1 MKENCINIGVLF
13 SQSGP
18 MAVSETAHLQGVLL
32 ACDEINAGGG
42 VKGQQLN
49 PIILDPEGDDRKYS
63 EMATQLLLQYRVHAI
78 FGCCLSSSRKAVLP
92 IVERFNGILFYP
104 SVYEGFEYSSNVIY
118 GGAVPNQLII
128 PLIEYI
134 FKHHGRRIALI
145 GSDTLYSREIN
156 RVVCEFLSESDGYV
170 VSEHYL
176 PFNLTN
182 TAASNIMGLVLNDE
196 VDTILSTVVGEA
208 SITLYS
214 SYAQIETSSTK
225 PPIASLTTTES
236 ELAKMEP
243 SVRAG
248 HLAVATYFSTLNSSN
263 NLLFVEAF
271 QKKYG
276 SSVQPSVYSETA
288 YSLVQMFAAALAQC
302 QEFTSDNVLA
312 AISGSVLKAPKGDIF
327 VDIGTNHMSSRPLI
341 GIANERGQ
349 YDIVW
354 KSEKIICPD
363 PYLISY
369 TRSLSDG
376 K

>member
-1 MKENCINIGVLF
+1 
-13 SQSGP
+13 
-18 MAVSETAHLQGVLL
+18 
-32 ACDEINAGGG
+32 
-42 VKGQQLN
+42 
-49 PIILDPEGDDRKYS
+49 
-63 EMATQLLLQYRVHAI
+63 
-78 FGCCLSSSRKAVLP
+78 
-92 IVERFNGILFYP
+92 
-104 SVYEGFEYSSNVIY
+104 
-118 GGAVPNQLII
+118 
-128 PLIEYI
+128 
-134 FKHHGRRIALI
+134 
-145 GSDTLYSREIN
+145 
-156 RVVCEFLSESDGYV
+156 
-170 VSEHYL
+170 
-176 PFNLTN
+176 
-182 TAASNIMGLVLNDE
+182 MGLVLNDE

-248 HLAVATYFSTLNSSN
+248 HLAVATYFSTLSSSN